1 MATVV
6 YVDAS
11 LLTGSNNGS
20 SWANAY
26 KGCEGLT
33 TAFAAVVDGSDTIIY
48 VRGYFDFHAWG
59 QHSGDQYYNVNKA
72 GSAANNTW
80 LRIIGCGSNGL
91 PFASW
96 EDYVRFDSNG
106 DSLGAFFEINTPA
119 GANIHFYG
127 IRLGVSITDG
137 RGFFITTTYSNI
149 CIESCYLDGLYDAV
163 SDVSNY
169 GGNKFTFLNCRMSGG
184 GNIIRQDGGISC
196 KMTVLNCYLEPTSG
210 KANEAI
216 LVDNEIENNA
226 IFVADSIF
234 VGGIRGIAVS
244 NSNALITL
252 VNNVFYEQTGS
263 AVYLNG
269 EATASLINNI
279 FYSTQTGFVPINLE
293 GGVVL
298 LEDYNAT
305 NKASG
310 LIGAH
315 SLHNI
320 PDPFVDKTNHDFR
333 LKPGTS
339 LLNKGLP
346 AISGQFTINK
356 LGCSTIGAWQQKQF
370 FISKSR
376 IANPGRFS
384 IFR

>member
-1 MATVV
+1 VAG
-6 YVDAS
+6 A
-11 LLTGSNNGS
+11 
-20 SWANAY
+20 
-26 KGCEGLT
+26 
-33 TAFAAVVDGSDTIIY
+33 DTIIY

-59 QHSGDQYYNVNKA
+59 QQSGDQYYNVQNA
-72 GSAANNTW
+72 GSAANKTW

-91 PFASW
+91 PVAPW
-96 EDYVRFDSNG
+96 GEYVWFDSNG
-106 DSLGAFFEINTPA
+106 DSIADLFEINTPS

-127 IRLGVSITDG
+127 IRVGVSMTNG
-137 RGFFITTTYSNI
+137 CGFFITAWNSNI
-149 CIESCYLDGLYDAV
+149 LIESCYLDGLYDAV
-163 SDVSNY
+163 NDDGG
-169 GGNKFTFLNCRMSGG
+169 GGNKLSFLNCYMADG
-184 GNIIRQDGGISC
+184 GNLVKTNDSTDSKHIII
-196 KMTVLNCYLEPTSG
+196 NCFLEPMET
-210 KANEAI
+210 KADEAI
-216 LVDNEIENNA
+216 RVDAEADAA
-226 IFVADSIF
+226 IFIAGCVF
-234 VGGIRGIAVS
+234 VGGARGIIIES
-244 NSNALITL
+244 SNAF
-252 VNNVFYEQTGS
+252 VMAMNNVFYEQTSSGL
-263 AVYLNG
+263 YLTDGAKGN
-269 EATASLINNI
+269 LVNNI
-279 FYSTQTGFVPINLE
+279 FYSTQTGFVIIDSTGL
-293 GGVVL
+293 GVVL